1 MATAFPLDILRLPSI
16 LCIGIVYLCLAELR
30 GMSSRMV
37 DRLFGHQLCLSEVTL
52 DILRLPSILC
62 IGNVYL
68 CLAELRR
75 TSSQMVDCLFGS
87 QLCLSKVTFVLG
99 VPYCALMTL
108 TDLVIH

>member
-1 MATAFPLDILRLPSI
+1 
-16 LCIGIVYLCLAELR
+16 
-30 GMSSRMV
+30 MV
-37 DRLFGHQLCLSEVTL
+37 DRLFRPQFCLSEVTL
-52 DILRLPSILC
+52 DILRLSSILC

-75 TSSQMVDCLFGS
+75 TSSQMVDCLVGS